1 MIKMLRLP
9 AVVERRGDSRS
20 GVYRDIESGTWTPPV
35 RIGERASAWPEHE
48 CDAILRARIAG
59 NTDDDIRALVSHLVA
74 QRKAAQ

>member
-20 GVYRDIESGTWTPPV
+20 AVYRDIERGLWTPAV

-48 CDAILRARIAG
+48 SDAILSARIAG
-59 NTDDDIRALVSHLVA
+59 QSDDDIRKLVQQLVE
-74 QRKAAQ
+74 QRKGLA